1 MKAKTKKRG
10 QGLVEYALIISLIAL
25 VCVGALGLF
34 ADQLGT
40 IWNDYSTAIG
50 NAIDKNSN

>member
-1 MKAKTKKRG
+1 MKTKSKKG

-25 VCVGALGLF
+25 VCIGALGLF
-34 ADQLGT
+34 AGQLGT

-50 NAIDKNSN
+50 NAIDKSSN